1 MQTKLTLD
9 IMQNSIQLPT
19 KKDIEHYKNLR
30 EVGIQLHHKLFK
42 ILPREAILECAKKL
56 GVAKFNK
63 LIISSDE
70 ELAVLTDYCFFHYRK
85 NKVNVISRYLSMTPP
100 EKNSPEIKILTA
112 MEKAHYSIFMI
123 EETFPNKG
131 IVVSDLSTQQ
141 EIFVIDLSLSN
152 YGIKGLIMA
161 GHLVPIGQFYRTS
174 GIAIPISPEL
184 FDDEIEAIAFKFI
197 KENEPLPPAKQAL
210 FSAQVIRA
218 AINAGMMDHVG
229 GI

>member
-1 MQTKLTLD
+1 
-9 IMQNSIQLPT
+9 MQNLIELPT
-19 KKDIEHYKNLR
+19 ENDIQYYQKLR
-30 EVGIQLHHKLFK
+30 KVGIELNHKLFK
-42 ILPREAILECAKKL
+42 MLPKAGIIECAKKL
-56 GVAKFNK
+56 GVAKSNYVTVNN
-63 LIISSDE
+63 DE
-70 ELAVLTDYCFFHYRK
+70 ELAVLTDYCLFHYRK
-85 NKVNVISRYLSMTPP
+85 NKVNVISRYLLMTPP
-100 EKNSPEIKILTA
+100 EKDSPEMEILTA
-112 MEKAHYSIFMI
+112 MEKAHYSLFMI
-123 EETFPNKG
+123 EKTYPNKG

-141 EIFVIDLSLSN
+141 EIFVIDIALSN

-184 FDDEIEAIAFKFI
+184 FNDEIKAIVFNFI

-218 AINAGMMDHVG
+218 AFKAGMMDHMG